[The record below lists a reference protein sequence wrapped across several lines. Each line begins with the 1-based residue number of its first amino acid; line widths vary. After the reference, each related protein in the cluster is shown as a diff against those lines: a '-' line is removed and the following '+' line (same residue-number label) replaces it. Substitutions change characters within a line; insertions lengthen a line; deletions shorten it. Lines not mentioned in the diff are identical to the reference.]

1 MQTSLT
7 DLVQNP
13 INFLIIGVGPVSGC
27 LDLCLCLCLCRSEP
41 ELITGGVHFAQ
52 KVKEAMQIRLG
63 VEDQLEQ
70 LEVDL
75 VAGQRQRGLE
85 VCAVQ
90 GEKQAASARAKCV

>member
-1 MQTSLT
+1 
-7 DLVQNP
+7 
-13 INFLIIGVGPVSGC
+13 
-27 LDLCLCLCLCRSEP
+27 
-41 ELITGGVHFAQ
+41 
-52 KVKEAMQIRLG
+52 MQISLG

-90 GEKQAASARAKCV
+90 EEKQAASARAKCV